1 MLKRFIT
8 LNVFLL
14 SILLIS
20 GCGKSEQNYWDEALK
35 NQKEGKY
42 AEAVASYETLVKEYP
57 QSEKAV
63 KSLFEAA
70 KIYQQKVIKNL
81 DQKQSLQKA
90 IETYDKIFKEYFNS
104 PEAHKALFMKAFI
117 QANELQ
123 DYDAAKQTYQ
133 LFLQKFPNDEM
144 TPSAKAELETIG
156 LAPEEILKRNS
167 QASK

>member
-70 KIYQQKVIKNL
+70 KIYQQKVNKKSGIR
-81 DQKQSLQKA
+81 KQSLQKA

-117 QANELQ
+117 QAN
-123 DYDAAKQTYQ
+123 
-133 LFLQKFPNDEM
+133 
-144 TPSAKAELETIG
+144 
-156 LAPEEILKRNS
+156 
-167 QASK
+167 